1 MDKYEKLLSAVYF
14 NDAET
19 AIRLIETKDYPNNWL
34 DNVLSMGIPIYYI
47 TQCYARLLSDDLWNE
62 KAMPMILS
70 MRKGCSKLLSY
81 WKTKFNYPVE
91 QELDYTSYTDLF
103 FAAFSDDTDDTDDEV
118 LLSSVQELLN
128 EGYRQIDID
137 LYCATER
144 FQYGEVERLLKL
156 GADPEVDI
164 EDCKAMSMISVE
176 CSFLSTIVVPKWEF
190 FYEKKCLLPIKE
202 QDLCD
207 LIGWAAHEK
216 MHDLLIR
223 NVSF

>member
-19 AIRLIETKDYPNNWL
+19 AIQLMETNDYPNEWL
-34 DNVLSMGIPIYYI
+34 DNIFSMGIPIYHI
-47 TQCYARLLSDDLWNE
+47 TQCNSRLLADDTWSENV
-62 KAMPMILS
+62 MPIILS
-70 MRKGCSKLLSY
+70 LRKGCAKLMAY

-91 QELDYTSYTDLF
+91 QELDYTSYTNLF
-103 FAAFSDDTDDTDDEV
+103 FAASPDETDDEV

-128 EGYRQIDID
+128 EGYRQVDID

-164 EDCKAMSMISVE
+164 DDFKALSRISVE
-176 CSFLSTIVVPKWEF
+176 CSFLSAIVVPQWEL
-190 FYEKKCLLPIKE
+190 FYEKRCLSRIKE

-216 MHDLLIR
+216 MYDLLTKKCK
-223 NVSF
+223 S

>member
-19 AIRLIETKDYPNNWL
+19 AIRLMETNDYPNKWL
-34 DNVLSMGIPIYYI
+34 DNVLSMDIPIYYI

-70 MRKGCSKLLSY
+70 MRKGCSKLMSY
-81 WKTKFNYPVE
+81 WKIKFNYPVE
-91 QELDYTSYTDLF
+91 QELDFTSYTDLF
-103 FAAFSDDTDDTDDEV
+103 FAASPDETDDEL

-128 EGYRQIDID
+128 DGYRQVDID

-156 GADPEVDI
+156 GADPEVNID
-164 EDCKAMSMISVE
+164 DFKALSRISVE
-176 CSFLSTIVVPKWEF
+176 CSFLSTIVVPKWEL
-190 FYEKKCLLPIKE
+190 FYEKNCLLPIKE
-202 QDLCD
+202 QELCD

-216 MHDLLIR
+216 MYDLLIR
-223 NVSF
+223 NESL

>member
-19 AIRLIETKDYPNNWL
+19 AIQLMETNDYPNKWL
-34 DNVLSMGIPIYYI
+34 DNIFSMGIPIYFI
-47 TQCYARLLSDDLWNE
+47 TQCNVRLLADDTWSENV
-62 KAMPMILS
+62 MPIILS
-70 MRKGCSKLLSY
+70 LREGCAKLMAY

-91 QELDYTSYTDLF
+91 QELDYTSYTNLF
-103 FAAFSDDTDDTDDEV
+103 FAASPDETDDEV

-128 EGYRQIDID
+128 EGYRQVDID

-164 EDCKAMSMISVE
+164 DDFKALSRISVE
-176 CSFLSTIVVPKWEF
+176 CSFLSAIVVPQWEL
-190 FYEKKCLLPIKE
+190 FYEKRCLSRIKE

-216 MHDLLIR
+216 MYDLLTKKCK
-223 NVSF
+223 S